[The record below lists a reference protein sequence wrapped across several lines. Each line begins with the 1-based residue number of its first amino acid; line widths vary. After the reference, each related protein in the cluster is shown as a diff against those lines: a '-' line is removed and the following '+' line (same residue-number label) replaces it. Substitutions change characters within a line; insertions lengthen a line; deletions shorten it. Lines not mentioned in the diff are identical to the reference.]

1 MLVILDTLA
10 TRRTAGEWQ
19 VLLDGNGKA
28 NLEKKASPV
37 SIHLRETHA
46 AQDSPVNSA
55 RIAYNTQAKQDP
67 HREHAKQG
75 RGYTL
80 EVTKERMRLCCRMGK
95 T

>member
-10 TRRTAGEWQ
+10 TRSAAGEWQ

-37 SIHLRETHA
+37 SLHLRETHA

-67 HREHAKQG
+67 TERTQNRAEA
-75 RGYTL
+75 TL
-80 EVTKERMRLCCRMGK
+80 WRLQRKG
-95 T
+95 